1 MILVLDNWN
10 QAFYLSEV
18 TNEQVVKKACPDHF
32 KDMVN
37 YCFQTKEGEEPPKYS
52 TIIINLKNATDNAAD
67 IAEEM
72 KRLRIAGNAQLI
84 FFCIGMRE
92 QSEVVQELQKAG
104 FYQFVLSTVAG
115 KAKEQLQMAMA
126 GYSTLGVEK
135 QAEIEEKK
143 EEEKVKVQENGL
155 RPRTI
160 AVMGVCSRI
169 GTTTQAL
176 QIVKYLQTKGKKA
189 CYLSMT
195 GVPLTEWKELFGGEE
210 TDKADVELSRIR
222 VRGVDMFFDPAKILK
237 IEAEGYQYIV
247 YEYGS
252 LSNTKQNSQTEAMSK
267 DIRIVVAGIKP
278 GETEGLEK
286 VFSSMVGN
294 ATYYIFSFVPESE
307 KQNVLK
313 NQGSM
318 AEKTV
323 FAAYT
328 PDPFQLNLK
337 TPYEKVIRAVKEQK
351 TDKKKFRLFGR

>member
-1 MILVLDNWN
+1 
-10 QAFYLSEV
+10 
-18 TNEQVVKKACPDHF
+18 
-32 KDMVN
+32 
-37 YCFQTKEGEEPPKYS
+37 
-52 TIIINLKNATDNAAD
+52 
-67 IAEEM
+67 
-72 KRLRIAGNAQLI
+72 
-84 FFCIGMRE
+84 
-92 QSEVVQELQKAG
+92 
-104 FYQFVLSTVAG
+104 
-115 KAKEQLQMAMA
+115 
-126 GYSTLGVEK
+126 
-135 QAEIEEKK
+135 
-143 EEEKVKVQENGL
+143 
-155 RPRTI
+155 
-160 AVMGVCSRI
+160 MGVCSRI